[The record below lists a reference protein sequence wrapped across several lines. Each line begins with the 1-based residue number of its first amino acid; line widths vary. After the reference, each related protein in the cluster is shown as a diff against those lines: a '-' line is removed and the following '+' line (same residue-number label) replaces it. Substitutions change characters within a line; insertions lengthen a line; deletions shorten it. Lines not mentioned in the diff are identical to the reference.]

1 MSERIEVKKAIIEK
15 YDREAREKNT
25 EQWLEQGNDP
35 RVPEGK
41 AAHYFIDR
49 KVREALNLCAADLS
63 SCRDALEIGCSFGQM
78 TSLLAGR
85 FERLTAVDIS
95 PESVAIAEKRMRRYG
110 ITNVSFVADD
120 AEVLSRIPDESF
132 DAVFSFSTVRFCPDP
147 VAALRAM
154 RAKLRPG
161 GVAVVD
167 FPNRHSP
174 WHVFVKSVLGI
185 RKHINDRLYTA
196 REAEQ
201 LFRDAGFEVER
212 VKLFLFTT
220 RRLPASLLPLFRIVD
235 FVLERIPPFPRL
247 AGIIMVKGRKT

>member
-1 MSERIEVKKAIIEK
+1 MKEQEDVKKAIIEK
-15 YDREAREKNT
+15 YNREAREKDT
-25 EQWLEQGNDP
+25 EQWLEQGRDP

-49 KVREALNLCAADLS
+49 KVREALNLCTADLP
-63 SCRDALEIGCSFGQM
+63 SCREALEIGCSFGHM
-78 TSLLAGR
+78 TSLLAEH

-110 ITNVSFVADD
+110 IANVRFVADD
-120 AEVLSRIPDESF
+120 AEVLSSIPDEAF

-147 VAALRAM
+147 AAALASM

-161 GVAVVD
+161 GVAIVD

-174 WHVFVKSVLGI
+174 WHLFVKSILGI

-220 RRLPASLLPLFRIVD
+220 RRLPASLLPFFKVAD
-235 FVLERIPPFPRL
+235 FILERVPPFPRL
-247 AGIIMVKGRKT
+247 AGIIMVKGRKA